1 MECEMSFILIKLVR
15 LDYLVFA
22 LGNRTMKPCIKNDLR
37 LAVEEKKNY
46 DNFRPTTT
54 CSDDN

>member
-1 MECEMSFILIKLVR
+1 MSFILIKLVR

>member
-22 LGNRTMKPCIKNDLR
+22 LGNRTMKPCIKTDLKMHEHR
-37 LAVEEKKNY
+37 HKHHISIKI
-46 DNFRPTTT
+46 
-54 CSDDN
+54 